1 MNITEKA
8 VKPIIEEYFNIKL
21 NNTPIYHEYDFI
33 SEDCI
38 SYFELKG
45 RNVKHNHYRDTMI
58 GYNKIE
64 KIKELNKKSKIYFV
78 FKFTDGIYYCRYN
91 KKIKNNSIIK
101 KGGRCDRG
109 RPEFK
114 KYLFIPINLLKQI
127 C

>member
-1 MNITEKA
+1 MNITEIQ

-21 NNTPIYHEYDFI
+21 NHTHIYHEYDFV

-45 RNVKHNHYRDTMI
+45 RNVKHNQYSDTMI
-58 GYNKIE
+58 GYNKIK

-101 KGGRCDRG
+101 NGGRCDRG
-109 RPEFK
+109 RPEIK
-114 KYLFIPINLLKQI
+114 KYLFIPINLLKKI